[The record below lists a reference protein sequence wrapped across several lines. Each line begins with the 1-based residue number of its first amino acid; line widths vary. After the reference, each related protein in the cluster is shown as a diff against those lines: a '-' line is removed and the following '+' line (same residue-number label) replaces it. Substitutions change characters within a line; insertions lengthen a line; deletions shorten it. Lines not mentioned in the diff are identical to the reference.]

1 MDPNSVPSKK
11 RGWFCR
17 LWLLCGN
24 FCYCVPCVPSSP
36 PFKSQG
42 SESNGPFLCGPSRAR
57 RNDQV
62 LAEQEL
68 DRFCVP
74 LAGRV
79 GRARWTPMGKRRC
92 WDANR
97 VCVVFH
103 FFLAGGGWTKS
114 REWAVRS
121 LCDCRGLLLR
131 LLRNCFFV
139 WPLFVRICPGFN
151 SESRKTYIYIYLY
164 I

>member
-42 SESNGPFLCGPSRAR
+42 NESNGPFLCGPSRAR

-62 LAEQEL
+62 LAEQ
-68 DRFCVP
+68 RRRPQCGGHQWGNGA
-74 LAGRV
+74 AGMPIEFV
-79 GRARWTPMGKRRC
+79 L
-92 WDANR
+92 
-97 VCVVFH
+97 
-103 FFLAGGGWTKS
+103 FFIFFWAGGWWTKS

-151 SESRKTYIYIYLY
+151 SESRKTYIWYRYMYVCMLCNVM
-164 I
+164 